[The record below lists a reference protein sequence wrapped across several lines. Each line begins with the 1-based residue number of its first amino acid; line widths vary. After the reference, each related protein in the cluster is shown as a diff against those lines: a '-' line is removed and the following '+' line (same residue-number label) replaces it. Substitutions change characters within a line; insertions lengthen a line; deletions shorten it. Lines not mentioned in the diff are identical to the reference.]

1 MIGDQSLLFLADTDV
16 SNTVGINL
24 VGDVIDL
31 RVDDSR
37 QAEGNDFSL
46 VIKVSVDFAGAGT
59 IAFALASDS
68 IEAIAVNGDESQHW
82 KSDDFVF
89 GDLVSGTTIRVP
101 LPSGFDKYERFLGLL
116 VDGSATTTAG
126 SISAELVKDVQDY
139 RSLPDAVN

>member
-1 MIGDQSLLFLADTDV
+1 MIGDVSLLFLANTDV
-16 SNTVGINL
+16 SSAAGVNL

-46 VIKVSVDFAGAGT
+46 VIKVAADFAGAGT
-59 IAFALASDS
+59 VAFALASDS
-68 IEAIAVNGDESQHW
+68 QEAIAVDGSESQHW
-82 KSDDFVF
+82 KSDDFDF
-89 GDLVSGTTIRVP
+89 ADLIQGTTIRVP